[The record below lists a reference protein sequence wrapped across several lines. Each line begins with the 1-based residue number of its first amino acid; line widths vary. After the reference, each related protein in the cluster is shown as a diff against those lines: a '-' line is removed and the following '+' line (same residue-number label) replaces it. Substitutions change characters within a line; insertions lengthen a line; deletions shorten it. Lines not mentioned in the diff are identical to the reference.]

1 MSDPIPPMPAETP
14 ERTLTPTL
22 TPAPTLTRAPMPTAL
37 KLAIDFGPLLIFFGA
52 NKFGGVFTA
61 TAAFMVATL
70 VAMAVSWWKTRHIPP
85 MLIFTGLI
93 VLVFGGLTLWLQDE
107 TFIKLKPTLIYGMF
121 AGILLFGLATKRSY
135 LKLVMGEA
143 LPALTDAGWTKL
155 TRNWALFFLA
165 LMGANEVAR
174 QLLTTDQWIN
184 FKVWG
189 VTATTFA
196 FAMAQAPL
204 LARHGVKFGD

>member
-1 MSDPIPPMPAETP
+1 MTWSGKDCARAMISLGSSVPPV
-14 ERTLTPTL
+14 
-22 TPAPTLTRAPMPTAL
+22 
-37 KLAIDFGPLLIFFGA
+37 G
-52 NKFGGVFTA
+52 
-61 TAAFMVATL
+61 
-70 VAMAVSWWKTRHIPP
+70 
-85 MLIFTGLI
+85 
-93 VLVFGGLTLWLQDE
+93 
-107 TFIKLKPTLIYGMF
+107 
-121 AGILLFGLATKRSY
+121 LFGLARKRSY